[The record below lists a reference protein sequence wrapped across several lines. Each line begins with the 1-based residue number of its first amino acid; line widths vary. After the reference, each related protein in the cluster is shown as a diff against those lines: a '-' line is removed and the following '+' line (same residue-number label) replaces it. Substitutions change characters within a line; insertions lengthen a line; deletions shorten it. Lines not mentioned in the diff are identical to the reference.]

1 MTSGGCVPR
10 FADDELRVL
19 SLLARG
25 HTVDAIAHR
34 LSMSERTV
42 RRKVR
47 GLCDGLGVET
57 TIEAIVWAVR
67 EDLI

>member
-1 MTSGGCVPR
+1 
-10 FADDELRVL
+10 VL

-47 GLCDGLGVET
+47 GVCDGLGVET

-67 EDLI
+67 EDLT